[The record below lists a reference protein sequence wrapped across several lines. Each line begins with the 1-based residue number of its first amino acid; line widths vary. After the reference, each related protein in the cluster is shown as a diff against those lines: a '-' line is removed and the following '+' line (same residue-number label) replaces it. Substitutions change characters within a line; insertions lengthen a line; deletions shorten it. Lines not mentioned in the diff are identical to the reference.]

1 MREYT
6 IKITIAVIALY
17 ILFKFTVGSVINTYG
32 TKVKLLT
39 DHSQR
44 TEIKEQILQ
53 EMKKGNEKENFFNEE
68 EKVIISNFL
77 NKIINELDLKVNK

>member
-17 ILFKFTVGSVINTYG
+17 ILFKFTVGSVINTYV

-44 TEIKEQILQ
+44 TEIKEKILQ
-53 EMKKGNEKENFFNEE
+53 EMKKGNEKENFFNNED
-68 EKVIISNFL
+68 KIIISNFL
-77 NKIINELDLKVNK
+77 NKIIDELDLKANK

>member
-17 ILFKFTVGSVINTYG
+17 ILFKFTVGSVINTYV
-32 TKVKLLT
+32 TKVKSLT
-39 DHSQR
+39 DYSQR
-44 TEIKEQILQ
+44 TEIKDKILQ

>member
-6 IKITIAVIALY
+6 LKITIALIALY
-17 ILFKFTVGSVINTYG
+17 VLFKFTVGSVINTYV

-39 DHSQR
+39 DYSQR
-44 TEIKEQILQ
+44 TEIKEKILQ

-77 NKIINELDLKVNK
+77 NKIIDELDLKVNK

>member
-6 IKITIAVIALY
+6 IKITIALIALY
-17 ILFKFTVGSVINTYG
+17 ILFKFTVGSVINTYV
-32 TKVKLLT
+32 TKVKSLT
-39 DHSQR
+39 DYSQR
-44 TEIKEQILQ
+44 TEIKDKILQ

>member
-6 IKITIAVIALY
+6 IKITIALIALY
-17 ILFKFTVGSVINTYG
+17 ILFKFTVGSVINTYV
-32 TKVKLLT
+32 TKIKSLT
-39 DHSQR
+39 DYSQR
-44 TEIKEQILQ
+44 TEIKDKILQ

-77 NKIINELDLKVNK
+77 NKIINELDLKANK